1 MTGQQLCEAIRQ
13 YSISQFGYMAKTVLN
28 SWGLKETLDFGE
40 VVYNLIDI
48 GMMRKSESDSKE
60 DFAGVYDFDSV
71 FVDDFDIHSRD
82 DLVL

>member
-1 MTGQQLCEAIRQ
+1 
-13 YSISQFGYMAKTVLN
+13 MAKTVLN

-71 FVDDFDIHSRD
+71 FVDDFDIQSQD